1 MFKKLKQKI
10 ELEGSPGGVTSTPT
24 AKDATGDVTSP
35 GTASSPADA
44 HPPSSESKG
53 VNHIFQI
60 DQCYLYCCQFFCK
73 K

>member
-53 VNHIFQI
+53 VTHIFRLTNVI
-60 DQCYLYCCQFFCK
+60 CVVVSFFCEK
-73 K
+73 